1 MHMKPRE
8 VMLLQRLI
16 LNENYNNYLIAETLL
31 VGLDRELLKPLSR
44 HQNLDI
50 ANSALKLRIDC
61 MELFAAYCLTY
72 KKMYEELIEQT
83 VSATCTGP
91 KPDADSPLSI
101 LDPTEL
107 LPYWRTAYC
116 RAKAFGKQ
124 AKESAERLKAKR
136 SFLEKENINTHK
148 LNYYFTQYL
157 NFISYWCATH
167 QDHDLFVLLDLK
179 SRLVKLSNQVRTYN
193 TESKQIPKQK
203 MTTEY
208 YTDECEGENLYEI

>member
-1 MHMKPRE
+1 MKPRE
-8 VMLLQRLI
+8 AMLLQRLI
-16 LNENYNNYLIAETLL
+16 LNENYHDYLIAETIL

-61 MELFAAYCLTY
+61 MELFSAFCQTY
-72 KKMYEELIEQT
+72 KKMYEELVEQT

-91 KPDADSPLSI
+91 KPDEDSPLTI
-101 LDPTEL
+101 LEPTNL

-124 AKESAERLKAKR
+124 AKDSAERLKAKR

-148 LNYYFTQYL
+148 LNYHFTQYL

-167 QDHDLFVLLDLK
+167 HNRDLFVLLELK
-179 SRLVKLSNQVRTYN
+179 SRLIELSNQLR
-193 TESKQIPKQK
+193 TESAESKHLPKNR
-203 MTTEY
+203 TTEY
-208 YTDECEGENLYEI
+208 FTENYEGENLYEI